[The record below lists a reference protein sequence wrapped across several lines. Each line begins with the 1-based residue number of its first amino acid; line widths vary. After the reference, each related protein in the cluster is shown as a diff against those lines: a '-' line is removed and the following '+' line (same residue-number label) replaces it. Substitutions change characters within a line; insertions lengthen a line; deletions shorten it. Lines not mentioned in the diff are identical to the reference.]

1 MIRPVSYAEI
11 LNAPNAPILLA
22 AYGAECSIPEIGDI
36 NPQPAMYE
44 QLEQTGMFQ
53 AFGAFEHDE
62 LIGLAAV
69 LVYVLP
75 HYGRKIATVESIFLS
90 PVNRSGRNGN
100 ALMNAIEDY
109 AKEKDCEVILYSAR
123 TGSQFERLLSLLKPY
138 QRTNSVFLR
147 SLRPLQK

>member
-69 LVYVLP
+69 LV
-75 HYGRKIATVESIFLS
+75 
-90 PVNRSGRNGN
+90 
-100 ALMNAIEDY
+100 
-109 AKEKDCEVILYSAR
+109 
-123 TGSQFERLLSLLKPY
+123 
-138 QRTNSVFLR
+138 
-147 SLRPLQK
+147 